1 VSSGAPVARASLRSD
16 RLLEVLAVVLLGVA
30 TVGSAWC
37 GYQATRW
44 SKEEG
49 DWSRDAASA
58 NVESARLFGRATQTV
73 SYDSSMIALYAQAQR
88 AGDDAL
94 VDFYRDTLVRPEF
107 RAVIDRWKAQLE
119 AGETPTNLLED
130 EAYLSAQLRPSEDAQ
145 AAAAAAGVEAD
156 DASEHADGYVL
167 TTLILATALF
177 FAGVTGSFR
186 MRWIR
191 VGLLA
196 ASAVAVA
203 VAAARLAD
211 LPTA

>member
-1 VSSGAPVARASLRSD
+1 LRGD
-16 RLLEVLAVVLLGVA
+16 RLLEVIAVVLLGVA

-49 DWSRDAASA
+49 DWSREAAKE
-58 NVESARLFGRATQTV
+58 NVEAARQFGRATQTV
-73 SYDSSMIALYAQAQR
+73 SYDSNMIALYAQAKR

-94 VDFYRDTLVRPEF
+94 VAFYRETLVRPEF
-107 RAVIDRWKAQLE
+107 RAILDRWQAQID

-130 EAYLSAQLRPSEDAQ
+130 PTYLDEQLRPSDDAQ
-145 AAAAAAGVEAD
+145 AAAAAAGIEAD

-191 VGLLA
+191 FGLLTV
-196 ASAVAVA
+196 SAIAVA
-203 VAAARLAD
+203 VAAARVVD
-211 LPTA
+211 LPTV

>member
-1 VSSGAPVARASLRSD
+1 MRGD
-16 RLLEVLAVVLLGVA
+16 RLLEVIAVVLLGVA

-44 SKEEG
+44 NKEET
-49 DWSRDAASA
+49 DLSRESAAAS
-58 NVESARLFGRATQTV
+58 VESARLFGRATQVV
-73 SYDSSMIALYAQAQR
+73 SYDSNMIALYAQAQR
-88 AGDDAL
+88 DGDDELAE
-94 VDFYRDTLVRPEF
+94 FYRNTLIRPEF
-107 RAVIDRWKAQLE
+107 RSVLDRWQAQIA
-119 AGETPTNLLED
+119 AGESPTNLLED
-130 EAYLSAQLRPSEDAQ
+130 QDYLDDQLRTSEDAR
-145 AAAAAAGVEAD
+145 AAAASARLEAD

-191 VGLLA
+191 FGLLV
-196 ASAVAVA
+196 ASSIAIA
-203 VAAARLAD
+203 VAAARVVD